1 MIFSGRPPRRLAGAI
16 SRPKGEEEEEEEEEE
31 EKEEEGEKKELFSVL
46 EGAFKHGFSECA
58 VARPTFFIERISLF

>member
-31 EKEEEGEKKELFSVL
+31 ED
-46 EGAFKHGFSECA
+46 
-58 VARPTFFIERISLF
+58 